1 MKSDILE
8 LGCSVSDLESQY
20 AAILQR
26 PIADRKVDNDI
37 VGEARSET
45 RIGGGIRIDGEGTGR
60 TCAWSVAEAEL
71 SQRSHWRSIYGRF
84 QS

>member
-8 LGCSVSDLESQY
+8 LGRSVSDLEGQY

-37 VGEARSET
+37 SGEACSET

-60 TCAWSVAEAEL
+60 TGGFRV
-71 SQRSHWRSIYGRF
+71 
-84 QS
+84 